1 MYKWLFIEPF
11 YGREMILY
19 LKQRPDLTLVILQ
32 LVVSEETHVSKP
44 LVNFINN
51 MQRQHTPKL
60 LAFVCSAPI

>member
-32 LVVSEETHVSKP
+32 LVVLEETHVSK
-44 LVNFINN
+44 LYK
-51 MQRQHTPKL
+51 QHAAATHSKAACLCLFSPYL
-60 LAFVCSAPI
+60 ED